1 MSQNPGEPKIVI
13 DSDWKAQAQAE
24 REKMAAQEKKAAAER
39 PAQASGS
46 GGAAAAQGMESLPPA
61 DFRSLLEVLITQAL
75 MYMGAFPD
83 PETGRAMVSL
93 EHAKFHIDLL
103 AVLEDKTKGNLTAEE
118 AADLAQV
125 LSQLRLQ
132 FVEISKAVAQAVA
145 KGAMKGGGMGG
156 SLGGAGGLPPTGPA
170 TGAGLGLVT

>member
-24 REKMAAQEKKAAAER
+24 REKLAAQEKKAAASK
-39 PAQASGS
+39 PPQGT
-46 GGAAAAQGMESLPPA
+46 GPGAAAGQQMEGLPPA

-75 MYMGAFPD
+75 MYMGGFPD

-103 AVLEDKTKGNLTAEE
+103 AVLEAKTKGNLAAEE

-125 LSQLRLQ
+125 LNQLRLQ
-132 FVEISKAVAQAVA
+132 FVEISKAVAQAIA
-145 KGAMKGGGMGG
+145 KGAVKGA
-156 SLGGAGGLPPTGPA
+156 GGAGVPPVGPA
-170 TGAGLGLVT
+170 TGAGFGLVS

>member
-1 MSQNPGEPKIVI
+1 MSQNPGEPKIVV

-24 REKMAAQEKKAAAER
+24 REKLAAQEK
-39 PAQASGS
+39 Q
-46 GGAAAAQGMESLPPA
+46 AAAAKGAKGAGGPPGSEAEGLPAA
-61 DFRSLLEVLITQAL
+61 DFRGLLEIMIMQAL
-75 MYMGAFPD
+75 TYMGGFPD

-103 AVLEDKTKGNLTAEE
+103 GVLEEKTKGNLTAEE

-125 LSQLRLQ
+125 LNQLRLQ
-132 FVEISKAVAQAVA
+132 FVEISKAVAQAIA
-145 KGAMKGGGMGG
+145 KGTMKGPGG
-156 SLGGAGGLPPTGPA
+156 LGGVPPAGPA